1 MRASL
6 GLRLFLTAA
15 ATTILALAATALV
28 LNVLF
33 RDYFEARVHDEL
45 DNYLLLLT
53 GNIALDDE
61 GALEIAPM
69 FDQRFEQ
76 ALSGYYWQ
84 IELEDEAPLLSPSFW
99 AAPLEL
105 ARPAQRGTIFYQ
117 DVMTGTGEPV
127 SVASWIIELGE
138 AEESRDIL
146 ISIAMERKDI
156 DVSVAGF
163 ASNTAIWLA
172 ILGLFLLAASAFTV
186 RVGLKPLD
194 RVRDELRRINAA
206 QNRRLANDYPSEVLP
221 LVKEV
226 NELLDQNDATLARVR
241 VSAGNLAHGLKTPL
255 TVLRSVLRKLELSGQ
270 AQMAAELGAE
280 IDTMQHIVER
290 ELARSRDSHQKRS
303 HTAVAPVAER
313 LCAALRQQP
322 AAQHL
327 QWKIDVPAEL
337 TAPFDAFDL
346 TELLGNLLDN
356 AMKWTRKT
364 VTILGGKTGETAFL
378 SVVDDG
384 PGIPDDKVEAALSRG
399 ERLDAQTSGSGL
411 GLHIVREMAES
422 HGCTITLG
430 ESKAGGLEARLTWA
444 LA

>member
-84 IELEDEAPLLSPSFW
+84 IELEDAPPLLSPSFW

-146 ISIAMERKDI
+146 ISVAMERKDI

-194 RVRDELRRINAA
+194 RVRNELRRINAA
-206 QNRRLANDYPSEVLP
+206 QNRRLSNDYPSEVLP

-255 TVLRSVLRKLELSGQ
+255 TVLRGVLRKLELSGQ

-280 IDTMQHIVER
+280 IDAMQHIVER

-322 AAQHL
+322 AARHL
-327 QWKIDVPAEL
+327 QWTIDVPSTLA
-337 TAPFDAFDL
+337 APFDAYDL

-356 AMKWTRKT
+356 AMKWTRTT
-364 VTILGGKTGETAFL
+364 VTILGGETGETAFL

-384 PGIPDDKVEAALSRG
+384 PGIAEDKVEAALARG
-399 ERLDAQTSGSGL
+399 ERLDAQNSGSGL
-411 GLHIVREMAES
+411 GLHIVREMADS

-430 ESKAGGLEARLTWA
+430 ASKAGGLEVRLTWA
-444 LA
+444 LG